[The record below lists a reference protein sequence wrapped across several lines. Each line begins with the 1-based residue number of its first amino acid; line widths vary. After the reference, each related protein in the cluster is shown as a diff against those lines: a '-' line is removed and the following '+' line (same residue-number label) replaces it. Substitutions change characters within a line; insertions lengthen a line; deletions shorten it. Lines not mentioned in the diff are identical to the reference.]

1 MKVLILGAAGRV
13 GSRLTRT
20 LTSWHDLILADV
32 RPIDDPRY
40 LRLDVLDVPLLE
52 DTIAQVD
59 AVIFL
64 CIADILAW
72 GGRETP
78 EFVRD
83 SFRVQ
88 VEGLYNVLQAAAR
101 AGGKRLLYAS
111 TVTAVSRYPKNV
123 MVSSEHRF
131 LTAGTYGITKGLGE
145 ELCRHM
151 HETAGVP
158 VVILRLGNVYVP
170 ELQGHPQQRH
180 PHPSRVHVEDVA
192 QAFAK
197 VLEHPEPPF
206 ALIHVVGEHPE
217 RQWDLTAAREL
228 YGWFPTVRFGPD
240 GQPQEHPS

>member
-1 MKVLILGAAGRV
+1 MRVLILGAAGRV
-13 GSRLTRT
+13 GTRLSRT
-20 LTSWHDLILADV
+20 LAPCHDLILADV
-32 RPIDDPRY
+32 RPIGDSRY

-52 DTIAQVD
+52 DTVAQVD
-59 AVIFL
+59 AVVYLSIV
-64 CIADILAW
+64 DIPAY

-88 VEGLYNVLQAAAR
+88 VEGVYNVLQAAAR
-101 AGGKRLLYAS
+101 AGGKRVLYAS
-111 TVTAVSRYPKNV
+111 TVTAVSRYPKDV
-123 MVSSEHRF
+123 LVTSEHRF

-151 HETAGVP
+151 HETRGVP

-170 ELQGHPQQRH
+170 ELHGHPQQHR
-180 PHPSRVHVEDVA
+180 PHPSRVHVDEVA

-197 VLEHPEPPF
+197 VLERPDPPF

-217 RQWDLTAAREL
+217 RQWDLTAARDL
-228 YGWFPTVRFGPD
+228 YGWSPTVRFGPD
-240 GQPQEHPS
+240 GQPLT